1 MRRAYP
7 RGTLVIDAPPVAAA
21 AFAPLGLFEHRTG
34 RAVVGRPTELA
45 AIEDAIAGAESGRL
59 TAVTVEGE
67 PGIGKTRLL
76 LAAREVAAARGF
88 LTIAVG
94 ADEELRGPFLL
105 ARSIFGAPEVIEAV
119 SGSPSESAILAAGS
133 ALGGRDDPAFA
144 GLSADQRLLRSF
156 DLATMAV
163 RALTAEQPL
172 ALLIDDMQWADEDS
186 LRLLRYVIRTEGTS
200 PIFVLFS
207 IRPEELATL
216 TEAVTLIAD
225 MERMRVIRRLK
236 LARFSV
242 VETSEFLRQIL
253 GGQVDPATAST
264 IHGQAEGVPFI
275 VEEIARAYREAGMLQ
290 ETGGVWTL
298 GRNAERLAPSAVRTL
313 IQRRAAHLPVESKTA
328 LAEAAL
334 MGRNFSLKD
343 LREVRLRIGEGGPDG
358 DLVTLGDLMAPAVAA
373 GLLVQQPEDSPADY
387 TFPHEQVREFAAD
400 TLAPARRREIH
411 GAIVQLLLTGEPAP
425 ETLPLLAH
433 HARAA
438 GDAQVC
444 VRFSIEAAAAALA
457 AHAPDEVLRVV
468 EIALPQAAT
477 PQERLGLL
485 TARDDALAML
495 RRPGDRLEGL
505 SELAALAEALG
516 DPAVDLDVTLRR
528 SAALRLSQQ
537 EDRAAELAARVRTL
551 AAERGDRPSE
561 LAACV
566 ALGQALLHA
575 GLGEGFTPSAAE
587 VDLDAAEEAY
597 LRAAALAEELG
608 DARMLAASTRELGVI
623 DLGRVRAW
631 FVEQVM
637 VGAHIPVMERVAAG
651 EAIEDLVEELPIAPL
666 VKSCGERLHRAL
678 GLYEELGDR
687 QGTMATIIA
696 MAYLSWAPDIHIGAD
711 SARHIE
717 EIRRLA
723 SQLASFTSESQRAF
737 AEVQMLYGV
746 HVFARAKVIPDLALS
761 RGAEAYE
768 RARAIGDRQLEFLA
782 AGGTAMSNLEL
793 GDLDEATSWLD
804 RAAAV
809 VTESP
814 TPARG
819 RQQELWRG
827 LADAAR
833 GDADGMRSHLERA
846 VQMAADQGLP
856 AARCE
861 ALATLAL
868 AAASLGTERDDEEL
882 RSLAEGSAAGA
893 KELLPLLPGHAPWG
907 ARADAALATVALSRG
922 EPDRAVEA
930 ARSAVSALQEAQ
942 HEDLD
947 LDILMPLAAAITA
960 AGTDEERTGTLSYLR
975 LQAAVIANRIVDE
988 EIRRRWFRGP
998 AGSAL
1003 AALALDPDA
1012 PIVRTAKDTTVE
1024 GVGSDDVDLLK
1035 LVVQGLSNEEI
1046 ADRLDVTATEITRRL
1061 ASMYASIGAS
1071 SRADAT
1077 AFAFQSGIL

>member
-1 MRRAYP
+1 M
-7 RGTLVIDAPPVAAA
+7 IDAPPVAAA
-21 AFAPLGLFEHRTG
+21 AFAPLGLFEHRTE
-34 RAVVGRPTELA
+34 RAVVGRPAELA
-45 AIEDAIAGAESGRL
+45 AIEDAIAGAHGGRL
-59 TAVTVEGE
+59 TALTVEGE

-76 LAAREVAAARGF
+76 LAAREVAGARGF

-105 ARSIFGAPEVIEAV
+105 ARSIVGAPEVIEAV
-119 SGSPSESAILAAGS
+119 SGSPSEQAIMAATS

-163 RALTAEQPL
+163 RALTAAQPL

-186 LRLLRYVIRTEGTS
+186 LRLLRYVIRTEGAS
-200 PIFVLFS
+200 PIFVMFS
-207 IRPEELATL
+207 VRPEELATL

-290 ETGGVWTL
+290 QAADAWTL

-313 IQRRAAHLPVESKTA
+313 IQRRAAHLPVESKIA

-343 LREVRLRIGEGGPDG
+343 LREVRLRIGEGEG
-358 DLVTLGDLMAPAVAA
+358 DLVALGDLMGPAVAA
-373 GLLVQQPEDSPADY
+373 GLLVEQPEDSPADY

-411 GAIVQLLLTGEPAP
+411 AAIVQLLLTGEPAP

-444 VRFSIEAAAAALA
+444 VRFSTEAATAALA

-477 PQERLGLL
+477 PQERFGLL

-495 RRPGDRLEGL
+495 RRPADRLEGL

-551 AAERGDRPSE
+551 AVERDDRASE

-566 ALGQALLHA
+566 ALGQALVHA
-575 GLGEGFTPSAAE
+575 GVGEGFTPSAAE

-597 LRAAALAEELG
+597 ARAAELAEELG
-608 DARMLAASTRELGVI
+608 DVPMLAAATRELGVI
-623 DLGRVRAW
+623 DLGRVRGW
-631 FVEQVM
+631 FVEQVL
-637 VGAHIPVMERVAAG
+637 VGAHLPVMERVAAG
-651 EAIEDLVEELPIAPL
+651 ESLDDLVEELPVAPW
-666 VKSCGERLHRAL
+666 VRSSGERLHRAL
-678 GLYEELGDR
+678 DLYEELGDR

-723 SQLASFTSESQRAF
+723 TQLASFTSESQRAF

-782 AGGTAMSNLEL
+782 AGGTAMSNVEL
-793 GDLDEATSWLD
+793 GDLEEAARWLD
-804 RAAAV
+804 RAATVA
-809 VTESP
+809 TESP

-819 RQQELWRG
+819 RELELWRG
-827 LADAAR
+827 TAAAAR
-833 GDADGMRSHLERA
+833 GDAEGMREHLERA
-846 VQMAADQGLP
+846 IQMAADAGLP

-861 ALATLAL
+861 ADAALAL
-868 AAASLGTERDDEEL
+868 AAASLGAERDDEEL
-882 RSLAEGSAAGA
+882 RSLAERSAASA

-907 ARADAALATVALSRG
+907 AKADAAFAAVALSRG
-922 EPDRAVEA
+922 EPHRALEA
-930 ARSAVSALQEAQ
+930 ARSAVEALRAAQ
-942 HEDLD
+942 HEDLN
-947 LDILMPLAAAITA
+947 LDVLVPVATAITA
-960 AGTDEERTGTLSYLR
+960 AGTDEERAGTLSYLR

-988 EIRRRWFRGP
+988 GIRSRWFRGP
-998 AGSAL
+998 TGSAL
-1003 AALALDPDA
+1003 AELALDPDA
-1012 PIVRTAKDTTVE
+1012 PIVRRAKDATVE
-1024 GVGSDDVDLLK
+1024 ALGSDDTDLLK

-1046 ADRLDVTATEITRRL
+1046 AERLDVDPGEITRRL

>member
-1 MRRAYP
+1 M
-7 RGTLVIDAPPVAAA
+7 IDAPPVAAA

-45 AIEDAIAGAESGRL
+45 AIEDGIAGAEGGRL
-59 TAVTVEGE
+59 TALTVEGE

-76 LAAREVAAARGF
+76 LAAREIAMTRGF

-105 ARSIFGAPEVIEAV
+105 ARSILGSPEVREAV
-119 SGSPSESAILAAGS
+119 SGSAAEQAILAAGA

-144 GLSADQRLLRSF
+144 GMSSDQRLLRSF

-163 RALTAEQPL
+163 RALTAGQPL

-186 LRLLRYVIRTEGTS
+186 LRLLRYVIRTEGAS
-200 PIFVLFS
+200 PIFLMFS

-242 VETSEFLRQIL
+242 VETSEFLRQVL
-253 GGQVDPATAST
+253 GGQVDPTTAST

-275 VEEIARAYREAGMLQ
+275 VEEIARAYREAGMLAQ
-290 ETGGVWTL
+290 GGGDTWAL

-343 LREVRLRIGEGGPDG
+343 LREVRLRIGEGGSDG
-358 DLVTLGDLMAPAVAA
+358 DAVALGDLMAPAVAA

-387 TFPHEQVREFAAD
+387 SFPHEQVREFAAD

-444 VRFSIEAAAAALA
+444 VRFSIDAAAAALA
-457 AHAPDEVLRVV
+457 AHAPEEVLRVV

-495 RRPGDRLEGL
+495 RRPADRLEGL
-505 SELAALAEALG
+505 SELAALVEALG

-551 AAERGDRPSE
+551 AVERGDRAAE

-597 LRAAALAEELG
+597 ARAAELAEELG
-608 DARMLAASTRELGVI
+608 DIPMLAAATRELGVV
-623 DLGRVRAW
+623 DLGRVRGW
-631 FVEQVM
+631 FVDQMME
-637 VGAHIPVMERVAAG
+637 GAHVPVMERVAAG
-651 EAIEDLVEELPIAPL
+651 EAIEDLVEELPVAPW
-666 VKSCGERLHRAL
+666 VKSAGERLHRAL
-678 GLYEELGDR
+678 ALFEELGDR
-687 QGTMATIIA
+687 QGTMASIIA
-696 MAYLSWAPDIHIGAD
+696 MAYLSWAPDIHMGAD

-768 RARAIGDRQLEFLA
+768 RARAIGDRQLEFLS

-793 GDLDEATSWLD
+793 GDVDEATAWLD

-809 VTESP
+809 AADSP
-814 TPARG
+814 TPSRAR
-819 RQQELWRG
+819 QLELWRG
-827 LADAAR
+827 LLDAAR
-833 GDADGMRSHLERA
+833 GEADGMRAHLERS

-861 ALATLAL
+861 ALASLAL
-868 AAASLGTERDDEEL
+868 AAASLGVACDDEEL
-882 RSLAEGSAAGA
+882 RSLAERSASGA

-907 ARADAALATVALSRG
+907 AKADAALASVALSRG
-922 EPDRAVEA
+922 DADRAVEA
-930 ARSAVSALQEAQ
+930 ARSAITALEEAQ

-960 AGTDEERTGTLSYLR
+960 AGTDEERAGMLSYLR

-988 EIRRRWFRGP
+988 GVRSRWFRGP

-1003 AALALDPDA
+1003 AALALDPNA
-1012 PIVRTAKDTTVE
+1012 PIVRTAQEASLGALDAGE
-1024 GVGSDDVDLLK
+1024 ADLLK
-1035 LVVQGLSNEEI
+1035 LVVQGLSNDEI
-1046 ADRLDVTATEITRRL
+1046 AERLEVDPSEVSRRL
-1061 ASMYASIGAS
+1061 ASMYATIGAS

-1077 AFAFQSGIL
+1077 AFAFQSRIL

>member
-1 MRRAYP
+1 M
-7 RGTLVIDAPPVAAA
+7 IESPPVAAA

-34 RAVVGRPTELA
+34 RAVVGRPAELA
-45 AIEDAIAGAESGRL
+45 AIEDAIGVAEGGRL
-59 TAVTVEGE
+59 SALTVEGE

-76 LAAREVAAARGF
+76 LAARESAQARGF
-88 LTIAVG
+88 LTVAVG

-105 ARSIFGAPEVIEAV
+105 ARSIVGAPEVIEAV
-119 SGSPSESAILAAGS
+119 SGSSSERAILAASS

-144 GLSADQRLLRSF
+144 GMSADQRLLRSF

-172 ALLIDDMQWADEDS
+172 ALLVDDMQWADEDS
-186 LRLLRYVIRTEGTS
+186 LRLLRYVIRTEGAS
-200 PIFVLFS
+200 RIFLMFS

-242 VETSEFLRQIL
+242 VETSEFLRQVL

-275 VEEIARAYREAGMLQ
+275 VEEIARAYREAGMLAQ
-290 ETGGVWTL
+290 GGEDTWTL

-313 IQRRAAHLPVESKTA
+313 IQRRAAHLPVKSKTA

-343 LREVRLRIGEGGPDG
+343 LREVRLRIGEDGSDG
-358 DLVTLGDLMAPAVAA
+358 DAVGLDDLMAPAVAA
-373 GLLVQQPEDSPADY
+373 GLLVEQPEDSPADY

-457 AHAPDEVLRVV
+457 AHAPEEVLRVV

-495 RRPGDRLEGL
+495 RRPADRLEGL
-505 SELAALAEALG
+505 SELAALVEALG

-537 EDRAAELAARVRTL
+537 EDLAADLASRVRTLAVERGDRAAELAACL
-551 AAERGDRPSE
+551 
-561 LAACV
+561 
-566 ALGQALLHA
+566 ALGQAVLHA

-597 LRAAALAEELG
+597 ARAAELAEALG
-608 DARMLAASTRELGVI
+608 DRQMLAAATRELGVV
-623 DLGRVRAW
+623 DLGRVRGW
-631 FVEQVM
+631 FVDQMM
-637 VGAHIPVMERVAAG
+637 VGAHVPVMERVAAG
-651 EAIEDLVEELPIAPL
+651 EAIEDLVEELPIAPWAR
-666 VKSCGERLHRAL
+666 SAAERLHRAL
-678 GLYEELGDR
+678 ALFEELGDR
-687 QGTMATIIA
+687 QGTMASIIA

-723 SQLASFTSESQRAF
+723 TQLASFTSESQRAF

-768 RARAIGDRQLEFLA
+768 RARSIGDRQLEFLA
-782 AGGTAMSNLEL
+782 AGGTSMSNVEL
-793 GDLDEATSWLD
+793 GDLDEAATWLD
-804 RAAAV
+804 RAATVAV
-809 VTESP
+809 ESP
-814 TPARG
+814 TPSRG
-819 RQQELWRG
+819 RQLELWRG
-827 LADAAR
+827 LLDAAR
-833 GDADGMRSHLERA
+833 GDAEGMRGHLERA
-846 VQMAADQGLP
+846 VQMSADQGLP

-861 ALATLAL
+861 ALAALAL
-868 AAASLGTERDDEEL
+868 AAASLAAERDDEGL
-882 RSLAEGSAAGA
+882 RSLAE
-893 KELLPLLPGHAPWG
+893 
-907 ARADAALATVALSRG
+907 
-922 EPDRAVEA
+922 
-930 ARSAVSALQEAQ
+930 RSA
-942 HEDLD
+942 
-947 LDILMPLAAAITA
+947 
-960 AGTDEERTGTLSYLR
+960 
-975 LQAAVIANRIVDE
+975 
-988 EIRRRWFRGP
+988 
-998 AGSAL
+998 
-1003 AALALDPDA
+1003 
-1012 PIVRTAKDTTVE
+1012 
-1024 GVGSDDVDLLK
+1024 
-1035 LVVQGLSNEEI
+1035 
-1046 ADRLDVTATEITRRL
+1046 
-1061 ASMYASIGAS
+1061 
-1071 SRADAT
+1071 
-1077 AFAFQSGIL
+1077 

>member
-1 MRRAYP
+1 M
-7 RGTLVIDAPPVAAA
+7 
-21 AFAPLGLFEHRTG
+21 
-34 RAVVGRPTELA
+34 
-45 AIEDAIAGAESGRL
+45 
-59 TAVTVEGE
+59 
-67 PGIGKTRLL
+67 
-76 LAAREVAAARGF
+76 
-88 LTIAVG
+88 
-94 ADEELRGPFLL
+94 
-105 ARSIFGAPEVIEAV
+105 
-119 SGSPSESAILAAGS
+119 
-133 ALGGRDDPAFA
+133 
-144 GLSADQRLLRSF
+144 
-156 DLATMAV
+156 
-163 RALTAEQPL
+163 
-172 ALLIDDMQWADEDS
+172 
-186 LRLLRYVIRTEGTS
+186 
-200 PIFVLFS
+200 FS

-225 MERMRVIRRLK
+225 MERMRLVRRLK

-242 VETSEFLRQIL
+242 VESSEFLRQVL

-290 ETGGVWTL
+290 QAADAWTL

-358 DLVTLGDLMAPAVAA
+358 DMVALGELMSPAVAA
-373 GLLVQQPEDSPADY
+373 GLLVEQPEDSPADY

-444 VRFSIEAAAAALA
+444 VRFSIDAAAAALA
-457 AHAPDEVLRVV
+457 AHAPEEVLRVV
-468 EIALPQAAT
+468 DIALPQAAT

-516 DPAVDLDVTLRR
+516 DPGVDLDVTLRR
-528 SAALRLSQQ
+528 SSALRLSQQ
-537 EDRAAELAARVRTL
+537 EDRAAELAARVRML
-551 AAERGDRPSE
+551 AVERGDRAAE

-566 ALGQALLHA
+566 ALGQALVRA

-597 LRAAALAEELG
+597 TRAATLAEELG
-608 DARMLAASTRELGVI
+608 DVPMLAAATRELGVI

-637 VGAHIPVMERVAAG
+637 AGGHLPVMERVAAG
-651 EAIEDLVEELPIAPL
+651 EAIEAILEELPVAPWTR
-666 VKSCGERLHRAL
+666 SAEERFHRAL
-678 GLYEELGDR
+678 ALFEELGDR
-687 QGTMATIIA
+687 QGTMASIIA
-696 MAYLSWAPDIHIGAD
+696 LAYLSWAPDIHVGAD

-723 SQLASFTSESQRAF
+723 TQLASFTSESQRAF

-761 RGAEAYE
+761 RGAEAHD

-782 AGGTAMSNLEL
+782 AGGTAMSYLEL
-793 GDLDEATSWLD
+793 GDLDEAAGWLD
-804 RAAAV
+804 RAATVAI
-809 VTESP
+809 ESP

-827 LADAAR
+827 VEAAAR
-833 GDADGMRSHLERA
+833 GDADGMRGHLERA

-868 AAASLGTERDDEEL
+868 SAAALGTERDDEEL
-882 RSLAEGSAAGA
+882 LALAERSADAA

-907 ARADAALATVALSRG
+907 AKADAALASVALSRG

-930 ARSAVSALQEAQ
+930 ARSAIEALRAAH
-942 HEDLD
+942 HEDLN
-947 LDILMPLAAAITA
+947 LDVLVPVATAITA
-960 AGTDEERTGTLSYLR
+960 AGTDEERTGIVSFLR

-988 EIRRRWFRGP
+988 AIRIRWFRGP
-998 AGSAL
+998 FGSAL
-1003 AALALDPDA
+1003 AGIALDPDA
-1012 PIVRTAKDTTVE
+1012 PPVRTVKDVSLE
-1024 GVGSDDVDLLK
+1024 ALGDAEADLLR

-1046 ADRLDVTATEITRRL
+1046 AERLDVAPTEIVRRL
-1061 ASMYASIGAS
+1061 ASMYATIGAT

>member
-1 MRRAYP
+1 M
-7 RGTLVIDAPPVAAA
+7 IDAPPVAAA
-21 AFAPLGLFEHRTG
+21 AFAPLGLFEHRTE
-34 RAVVGRPTELA
+34 RAVVGRPTELV
-45 AIEDAIAGAESGRL
+45 AIEDAIGGAEGGRL
-59 TAVTVEGE
+59 TALTVEGE

-76 LAAREVAAARGF
+76 LAAREMAGARGF

-105 ARSIFGAPEVIEAV
+105 ARSIVGAPEVMEAV
-119 SGSPSESAILAAGS
+119 SGAPSEQAIVAANS
-133 ALGGRDDPAFA
+133 ALGGHDDPAFA

-156 DLATMAV
+156 DLATMAI
-163 RALTAEQPL
+163 RALTAGQPL

-186 LRLLRYVIRTEGTS
+186 LRLLRYVIRTEGAS
-200 PIFVLFS
+200 PIFVMFS
-207 IRPEELATL
+207 IRPEELASL

-242 VETSEFLRQIL
+242 VESSEFLRQVL
-253 GGQVDPATAST
+253 GGQVDPTTAST

-290 ETGGVWTL
+290 QTADAWRL
-298 GRNAERLAPSAVRTL
+298 GRNAERMAPSAVRTL

-343 LREVRLRIGEGGPDG
+343 LREIRLRLGEGGSEG
-358 DLVTLGDLMAPAVAA
+358 DLVALGDLMAPAVAA
-373 GLLVQQPEDSPADY
+373 GLLLEQPESSPADY

-411 GAIVQLLLTGEPAP
+411 AAIVQLLLTGEPVP

-444 VRFSIEAAAAALA
+444 VRFSIDAAAAALA

-495 RRPGDRLEGL
+495 RRPADRLEGL

-537 EDRAAELAARVRTL
+537 EERAAELATRVRTLAVERGDRAAEL
-551 AAERGDRPSE
+551 S
-561 LAACV
+561 ACM
-566 ALGQALLHA
+566 ALGQALLRA
-575 GLGEGFTPSAAE
+575 GVGEGFTPSAVE

-597 LRAAALAEELG
+597 GRAAALAEELG
-608 DARMLAASTRELGVI
+608 DVPMLAAATRELGVI
-623 DLGRVRAW
+623 DLGRVRGW

-637 VGAHIPVMERVAAG
+637 VGGHVPVMERVAAG
-651 EAIEDLVEELPIAPL
+651 ESLDDLVGELPIEPW
-666 VKSCGERLHRAL
+666 VRSSGERFHRAL
-678 GLYEELGDR
+678 ALFEELGDR
-687 QGTMATIIA
+687 QGAMATIIA

-723 SQLASFTSESQRAF
+723 TQLASFTSESQRAF

-782 AGGTAMSNLEL
+782 AGGTAMSYLEL
-793 GDLDEATSWLD
+793 GDADAAAGWLE
-804 RAAAV
+804 RAATVAV
-809 VTESP
+809 ESP

-819 RQQELWRG
+819 RQQELWHG

-861 ALATLAL
+861 ALAAL
-868 AAASLGTERDDEEL
+868 AIAAAALGAERDDDEL
-882 RSLAEGSAAGA
+882 RSLAERSATSA

-907 ARADAALATVALSRG
+907 ARADAALAAVALSRG

-930 ARSAVSALQEAQ
+930 ARAAVAALQAAL
-942 HEDLD
+942 HEDLN
-947 LDILMPLAAAITA
+947 LDVLVPVAAAITA
-960 AGTDEERTGTLSYLR
+960 AGTDEEREGTLSYLR
-975 LQAAVIANRIVDE
+975 LQAAVIANRIVDGS
-988 EIRRRWFRGP
+988 IRSRWFRGP
-998 AGSAL
+998 VGSAL

-1012 PIVRTAKDTTVE
+1012 PIERKAQDATVE
-1024 GVGSDDVDLLK
+1024 ELGSGDADLLK
-1035 LVVQGLSNEEI
+1035 LVVQGLSDEEI
-1046 ADRLDVTATEITRRL
+1046 AERLDVDPGEVARRL

>member
-1 MRRAYP
+1 MSA
-7 RGTLVIDAPPVAAA
+7 APLVAAA
-21 AFAPLGLFEHRTG
+21 AFAPLGLFEQRAG

-45 AIEDAIAGAESGRL
+45 AIEEAIAGAEGGRL

-76 LAAREVAAARGF
+76 WAARESASARGF

-105 ARSIFGAPEVIEAV
+105 ARSIVGAPEVVEAV
-119 SGSPSESAILAAGS
+119 SGSPSEQAILAATS

-144 GLSADQRLLRSF
+144 GMSADQRLLRSF

-163 RALTAEQPL
+163 RALTAAQPL

-186 LRLLRYVIRTEGTS
+186 LRLLRYVIRTEGAS
-200 PIFVLFS
+200 PIFVMFS
-207 IRPEELATL
+207 IRPEELASL

-225 MERMRVIRRLK
+225 MERMHVIRRLK

-242 VETSEFLRQIL
+242 VESSEFLRQIL
-253 GGQVDPATAST
+253 GGQVEPTTAST

-290 ETGGVWTL
+290 QAAGSWTL

-313 IQRRAAHLPVESKTA
+313 IQRRAAHLPAESKTA

-343 LREVRLRIGEGGPDG
+343 LRELRLRIGEGGPDG
-358 DLVTLGDLMAPAVAA
+358 DVVALGDLMAPAVAA
-373 GLLVQQPEDSPADY
+373 GLLVEQPEDSPADY

-444 VRFSIEAAAAALA
+444 VRFSIDAAAAALA

-505 SELAALAEALG
+505 SELAALVEALG

-537 EDRAAELAARVRTL
+537 EDRAAELAERVCAL
-551 AAERGDRPSE
+551 AVERGDRAAE

-566 ALGQALLHA
+566 ALGQAILHA
-575 GLGEGFTPSAAE
+575 GLGESFTPSAAE

-597 LRAAALAEELG
+597 GRATALAEELG
-608 DARMLAASTRELGVI
+608 DVSMLAATTRELGVV
-623 DLGRVRAW
+623 DLGRVRGW

-637 VGAHIPVMERVAAG
+637 VGGHLPVMERVAAG
-651 EAIEDLVEELPIAPL
+651 ESIEDIVDELPIAPR
-666 VKSCGERLHRAL
+666 VRSAGERLHRAL
-678 GLYEELGDR
+678 ALYEELGDR
-687 QGTMATIIA
+687 QGAMATIIA
-696 MAYLSWAPDIHIGAD
+696 MAYLSWAPDIHVGAD
-711 SARHIE
+711 SAHHIE

-723 SQLASFTSESQRAF
+723 TQLASFTSESQRAF

-761 RGAEAYE
+761 RGAEAHE

-782 AGGTAMSNLEL
+782 AGGTAMSHLEI
-793 GDLDEATSWLD
+793 GELDEAITWLD
-804 RAAAV
+804 RAATVAV
-809 VTESP
+809 ESP
-814 TPARG
+814 TPARR

-833 GDADGMRSHLERA
+833 GDADAMRGHLERA

-861 ALATLAL
+861 ALAALSL
-868 AAASLGTERDDEEL
+868 AAASLGAEREDDEL
-882 RSLAEGSAAGA
+882 RSLAERSASSA
-893 KELLPLLPGHAPWG
+893 KDLLPLLPGHAPWG
-907 ARADAALATVALSRG
+907 AKADAALAVVALSRG

-930 ARSAVSALQEAQ
+930 ARSALEALRAGQ
-942 HEDLD
+942 HEDLN
-947 LDILMPLAAAITA
+947 LDVLVPVAAAIVA
-960 AGTDEERTGTLSYLR
+960 AGTDEERTGVRSYLR

-988 EIRRRWFRGP
+988 GVRSRWFRGP

-1003 AALALDPDA
+1003 ATLALDPDA
-1012 PIVRTAKDTTVE
+1012 PIERTAKDTSVE
-1024 GVGSDDVDLLK
+1024 ALGADDADLLK
-1035 LVVQGLSNEEI
+1035 LVVLGLSNEEI
-1046 ADRLDVTATEITRRL
+1046 ADRLEVASTEITRRL